1 MQLKAGT
8 RLISS
13 VCSTEAVVVKAPDQ
27 DTAVTCGG
35 APMAT
40 SADAAASGQTVEQV
54 AELPPAVS
62 GGTLLGKRYV
72 NEDESLE
79 LLCTKPGDG
88 SLGIGDDLLS
98 VKETKPLP
106 ASD

>member
-27 DTAVTCGG
+27 DIAVTCGG
-35 APMAT
+35 APMST
-40 SADAAASGQTVEQV
+40 SGDAAAG
-54 AELPPAVS
+54 ELSPDAS

-88 SLGIGDDLLS
+88 SLGIGSYLLS